1 MKDPDKKAL
10 PEDAIKQTLGEH
22 FKNIQNAQVNDGNPD
37 RENKGKISKTNSTV
51 KNVQK
56 DDKNLQDESDLLLK
70 MNMKKNLIPLRT
82 PVFQNMELLFLKNS
96 N

>member
-10 PEDAIKQTLGEH
+10 PEDAIKQTLEEH
-22 FKNIQNAQVNDGNPD
+22 FKNVQSAQVNDGNPD

-56 DDKNLQDESDLLLK
+56 DDKNLQDESESFVE
-70 MNMKKNLIPLRT
+70 N
-82 PVFQNMELLFLKNS
+82 EYEEEH
-96 N
+96 